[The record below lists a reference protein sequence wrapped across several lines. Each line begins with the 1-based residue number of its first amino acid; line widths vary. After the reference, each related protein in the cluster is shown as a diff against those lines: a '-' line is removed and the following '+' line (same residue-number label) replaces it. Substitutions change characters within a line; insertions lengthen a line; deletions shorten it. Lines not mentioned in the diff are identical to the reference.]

1 MVNIKAF
8 SFFILLSGIA
18 SAQPSSIDQ
27 LIKTGLES
35 NHSLKQHQIQLDK
48 ANAALHEARGLF
60 LPSISFQAEYTY
72 AQGGRKLNFPIGD
85 LLNPVYGTLN
95 QLTASNAFPQVE
107 NVDIQFLPNNFHDT
121 RLRSSLPI
129 VNAEIWY
136 LNKIRQ
142 EAIQGQQAEL
152 MVYKRNVVRDIK
164 SAYANYLKTLQ
175 AISIYQ
181 SGVDLLEK
189 NLKLTQALV
198 KQDMALPAAVFQV
211 KAELSATQSKLES
224 MNNDSRNAAAYLNFL
239 LNRDL
244 ATEIPNDTLWLKTA
258 GNQPSFNSFA
268 TQREEILQLQSGLK
282 QTESLLSMKKAYY
295 IPTLG
300 TFFDAGY
307 QGFGY
312 KMNSDQRYYLGG
324 FQLKWNLF
332 AGRQNTWKVK
342 QANSD
347 VLLLND
353 RISEAESQL
362 RLHLTTSQNALA
374 SALKQ
379 LESSKEALTFAR
391 ESYRLTAIRYEN
403 GQAIPLELTQAL
415 QQLTQAQ
422 LTLAIQQSEVR
433 MREAEL
439 ERAAASF
446 TF

>member
-1 MVNIKAF
+1 
-8 SFFILLSGIA
+8 
-18 SAQPSSIDQ
+18 
-27 LIKTGLES
+27 
-35 NHSLKQHQIQLDK
+35 
-48 ANAALHEARGLF
+48 
-60 LPSISFQAEYTY
+60 
-72 AQGGRKLNFPIGD
+72 
-85 LLNPVYGTLN
+85 
-95 QLTASNAFPQVE
+95 
-107 NVDIQFLPNNFHDT
+107 
-121 RLRSSLPI
+121 
-129 VNAEIWY
+129 
-136 LNKIRQ
+136 
-142 EAIQGQQAEL
+142 
-152 MVYKRNVVRDIK
+152 
-164 SAYANYLKTLQ
+164 
-175 AISIYQ
+175 
-181 SGVDLLEK
+181 
-189 NLKLTQALV
+189 
-198 KQDMALPAAVFQV
+198 
-211 KAELSATQSKLES
+211 
-224 MNNDSRNAAAYLNFL
+224 
-239 LNRDL
+239 
-244 ATEIPNDTLWLKTA
+244 
-258 GNQPSFNSFA
+258 
-268 TQREEILQLQSGLK
+268 
-282 QTESLLSMKKAYY
+282 
-295 IPTLG
+295 
-300 TFFDAGY
+300 
-307 QGFGY
+307 
-312 KMNSDQRYYLGG
+312 YYLGG

>member
-1 MVNIKAF
+1 M
-8 SFFILLSGIA
+8 
-18 SAQPSSIDQ
+18 
-27 LIKTGLES
+27 
-35 NHSLKQHQIQLDK
+35 
-48 ANAALHEARGLF
+48 
-60 LPSISFQAEYTY
+60 
-72 AQGGRKLNFPIGD
+72 
-85 LLNPVYGTLN
+85 
-95 QLTASNAFPQVE
+95 
-107 NVDIQFLPNNFHDT
+107 
-121 RLRSSLPI
+121 
-129 VNAEIWY
+129 
-136 LNKIRQ
+136 
-142 EAIQGQQAEL
+142 
-152 MVYKRNVVRDIK
+152 
-164 SAYANYLKTLQ
+164 
-175 AISIYQ
+175 
-181 SGVDLLEK
+181 
-189 NLKLTQALV
+189 
-198 KQDMALPAAVFQV
+198 
-211 KAELSATQSKLES
+211 
-224 MNNDSRNAAAYLNFL
+224 
-239 LNRDL
+239 
-244 ATEIPNDTLWLKTA
+244 
-258 GNQPSFNSFA
+258 
-268 TQREEILQLQSGLK
+268 
-282 QTESLLSMKKAYY
+282 
-295 IPTLG
+295 
-300 TFFDAGY
+300 
-307 QGFGY
+307 
-312 KMNSDQRYYLGG
+312 GG